1 MAAAEAGAT
10 HLTRYSLGESQD
22 AETTERSASFEV
34 QPNNQF
40 SKAFAKLVGNGPLG
54 STREAMPNELPDLA
68 DAEEGL

>member
-1 MAAAEAGAT
+1 MAAAEARAT

-34 QPNNQF
+34 QPNNLF
-40 SKAFAKLVGNGPLG
+40 SKAFVKLAGNRPLG
-54 STREAMPNELPDLA
+54 STREAMQNDLSDLA